1 MQAREDL
8 TNVQFP
14 ILNSHPKGEAVA
26 CVRAVEHFAIR
37 HPLRMRIA
45 HWELSIG
52 QIPGRIQGSGWRI
65 PDSRSGIGNAPWY
78 QVQSDGFPLPTSS
91 FCGPMARRDTNF
103 RELPKLRCRNGRHDA
118 RQPREHARRDRFVHG
133 LSGLLVRQV
142 RKPAII
148 SCLDAQADEIH
159 R

>member
-1 MQAREDL
+1 
-8 TNVQFP
+8 
-14 ILNSHPKGEAVA
+14 
-26 CVRAVEHFAIR
+26 
-37 HPLRMRIA
+37 MRIE

-52 QIPGRIQGSGWRI
+52 QIPGRIQGKVDNERI
-65 PDSRSGIGNAPWY
+65 LELFQWEH
-78 QVQSDGFPLPTSS
+78 PLPTSS

-103 RELPKLRCRNGRHDA
+103 RELPKLRCRNGRDDA
-118 RQPREHARRDRFVHG
+118 RQPREHARSDRFVHG

>member
-1 MQAREDL
+1 
-8 TNVQFP
+8 
-14 ILNSHPKGEAVA
+14 
-26 CVRAVEHFAIR
+26 
-37 HPLRMRIA
+37 MRIE

-78 QVQSDGFPLPTSS
+78 QCNPMGFPQLVDDKESIEIINVDNERILELFQWEHPLPTSS

-118 RQPREHARRDRFVHG
+118 RQPREHARRDRFVLG
-133 LSGLLVRQV
+133 LSGFLVSTGTKACNCLLPR
-142 RKPAII
+142 R
-148 SCLDAQADEIH
+148 SS
-159 R
+159 